1 MEGAIAAWTAAQ
13 DAHALE
19 RSLQAAGVEAH
30 AVLDSLE
37 GDQDVQL
44 QAMRHF
50 VEIES
55 SDLGALPVEN
65 TRQRL
70 SRTPSDPRWV
80 GTYGED
86 NDFVLRELLG
96 LDDDAIAEIAAGG
109 ALQ

>member
-1 MEGAIAAWTAAQ
+1 M
-13 DAHALE
+13 
-19 RSLQAAGVEAH
+19 QAAGVEAH

-37 GDQDVQL
+37 GGEDAQL

-50 VEIES
+50 VEVES
-55 SDLGALPVEN
+55 SDLGVIPVEN

-70 SRTPSDPRWV
+70 SRTPADPRWV

-96 LDDDAIAEIAAGG
+96 LGDDAIAEIAASG